1 MPLPACTPACLAVR
15 RTLGA
20 LLAVC
25 ALGIAGPTALARP
38 HLPSTLVLEP
48 LRPASRLYSDP
59 GYLPLVGTVP
69 LRWLRPQPPT
79 PAPTKAPLVLYNPTP
94 ASAKSAGASPSQAQ
108 TMEAPGTGEPAGL
121 QPKDFLP
128 FFKRD
133 SSAPPAKAGPKEGLL
148 FTPARSALPTSSA
161 DYSQQ

>member
-1 MPLPACTPACLAVR
+1 MPHPASTPSCLSAR
-15 RTLGA
+15 RVLGV

-25 ALGIAGPTALARP
+25 ALELAGPAAQARP
-38 HLPSTLVLEP
+38 HFPTTLVLQP
-48 LRPASRLYSDP
+48 LRPAPRLCADP

-69 LRWLRPQPPT
+69 LRWLRPPSSP
-79 PAPTKAPLVLYNPTP
+79 PAPTKAPLVLYNPIP
-94 ASAKSAGASPSQAQ
+94 ASAKSASASPAGSQ
-108 TMEAPGTGEPAGL
+108 TVVAPRTGEPAGL

-133 SSAPPAKAGPKEGLL
+133 SNASPVKASPKEGLL